1 MRIGIQASYSGDFTQ
16 TAAELRDLE
25 SAGLDVAMVA
35 EVYTFDAVSQLGY
48 LAAVTERVEL
58 MSGILPIYSRTP
70 ALTAMTAAGL
80 DFVSGG
86 RFTLGLGAS
95 GPQVI
100 EGFHGVRYDAP
111 IGRTR
116 EIIDICRQ
124 VWRREKVSYQGRHY
138 TIPLPPEQGTGLG
151 KPLKLI
157 NHPVRERI
165 PILVAA
171 LGPKNVALVAEK
183 AEGWQPLFFVPE
195 KAQEIWGESLAE
207 GNAKREAGLGPLEV
221 YLQSSFAITEDEAV
235 ATQMLDGMRGF
246 VALYLGGMG
255 AKGKNFYNDV
265 ARRYGYVEEAEA
277 IQDLY
282 LDGKKEQAAAAVPEE
297 LLRAISLIGPR
308 SYVAERMAAFAE
320 AGVTTLNI
328 TPLAGTAA
336 ERVALVGA
344 AKELASAL

>member
-1 MRIGIQASYSGDFTQ
+1 
-16 TAAELRDLE
+16 
-25 SAGLDVAMVA
+25 
-35 EVYTFDAVSQLGY
+35 
-48 LAAVTERVEL
+48 
-58 MSGILPIYSRTP
+58 
-70 ALTAMTAAGL
+70 
-80 DFVSGG
+80 
-86 RFTLGLGAS
+86 
-95 GPQVI
+95 
-100 EGFHGVRYDAP
+100 
-111 IGRTR
+111 
-116 EIIDICRQ
+116 
-124 VWRREKVSYQGRHY
+124 VWRRERLEHTGIY

-183 AEGWQPLFFVPE
+183 AEGWQPIFFVPE
-195 KAQEIWGESLAE
+195 KAQEVWGEALAE
-207 GNAKREAGLGPLEV
+207 GNAKREDGLGPLEV
-221 YLQSSFAITEDEAV
+221 YLQSSFCITEDEAV

-246 VALYLGGMG
+246 VALYVGGMG

-265 ARRYGYVEEAEA
+265 ARRYGYVEEAET

-320 AGVTTLNI
+320 AGVTTLNL
-328 TPLAGTAA
+328 TPLAGTPA